1 LSIPSDSE
9 FYQNYRQAESLLP
22 LLAHAL
28 YEAKESTASAEEVS
42 IRDAQDFVRYCM
54 AIVAGLSLDVDK
66 LLEFPNYAGRI
77 TVLPRE
83 LIFLDESVLFK
94 QNKEFS
100 SKGGVRLQ

>member
-1 LSIPSDSE
+1 
-9 FYQNYRQAESLLP
+9 
-22 LLAHAL
+22 
-28 YEAKESTASAEEVS
+28 
-42 IRDAQDFVRYCM
+42 M